1 MRKTSKKSQKFCTIE
16 KNRKEKCFQ
25 QNYIVRSFFFTDL
38 IIKEIS
44 VFDNPKSR
52 QFFETVEGREWV
64 KIVDEDVRD
73 PEVLHE
79 VQIDGQPVCGREV
92 AALLRK
98 LESVLRP
105 VDAEVHAQADGKLF
119 VVDAQHV
126 EYLKQTNKAKLKVR
140 NTLYLPFDQ
149 ILVSLDQGFPTCD
162 TQTGVRW
169 YAEAFK
175 IQASLIELGMVV

>member
-1 MRKTSKKSQKFCTIE
+1 MHD
-16 KNRKEKCFQ
+16 RKENCFQ
-25 QNYIVRSFFFTDL
+25 QNYIVKGFFFTDL

-64 KIVDEDVRD
+64 KIVDEDVRN

-98 LESVLRP
+98 LESILRP

-119 VVDAQHV
+119 VVHAQNV
-126 EYLKQTNKAKLKVR
+126 EHLKQTNQSKLKVR
-140 NTLYLPFDQ
+140 NTYLLTKYKF
-149 ILVSLDQGFPTCD
+149 L
-162 TQTGVRW
+162 
-169 YAEAFK
+169 
-175 IQASLIELGMVV
+175 